1 MAQNKDVTVLRDLA
15 KQVARIAAQPVQDER
30 RDLWRRHNSLQATRP
45 LVLSLG
51 MPFWGEVLPDQQLQ
65 CQDPFFRAHER
76 SLWQKIYQDR
86 LNDDSVMEPWIN
98 VRAVHCP
105 PTGDCRWGPRIHFSE
120 RTEKRGSFAFRP
132 CVREERD
139 LEKLVV
145 PRHAIDEQATAE
157 QYDRMQ
163 EAVGDIIEVNL
174 DRGPFYRH
182 WFADLST
189 DIARLLG
196 LEEFMVYMLDRPAWL
211 HKVLAFMRDG
221 VLAVHEQAEKAGDW
235 RLAHHENQAVP
246 YAEELADPVAHSQP
260 VKRSDLWVFCASQ
273 ETTCVSPAMF
283 DEFMLQYQE
292 PIISKFAM
300 SAYGCCEDLTHKIPL
315 LRRIKNLRRI
325 SVTPW
330 ANLTKCVEQIAA
342 DYVISWRPN
351 PSEVICTGLNRQR
364 VARITREALDAARG
378 CHIDITIKDHET
390 LPDGF
395 DSLVECIR
403 MMKDIA
409 AEHC

>member
-1 MAQNKDVTVLRDLA
+1 MVHNRDVSVLRDLA
-15 KQVARIAAQPVQDER
+15 KQVADIAAKPVQDER
-30 RDLWRRHNSLQATRP
+30 RDLWRQHNSLRRTRP

-51 MPFWGEVLPDQQLQ
+51 MPFWGEVLRYDQLQ
-65 CQDPFFRAHER
+65 CQDPFLRAQENILR
-76 SLWQKIYQDR
+76 QKIYQDR
-86 LNDDSVMEPWIN
+86 INDDSVIEPWIN
-98 VRAVHCP
+98 LKAVYCQ
-105 PTGDCRWGPRIHFSE
+105 PTGDYRWGPQIRFSE
-120 RTEKRGSFAFRP
+120 RTEERGSVAFRP
-132 CVREERD
+132 CVIEEREF
-139 LEKLVV
+139 EKLII
-145 PRHAIDEQATAE
+145 PRHAIDEEATAD
-157 QYDRMQ
+157 QFNRMRD
-163 EAVGDIIEVNL
+163 AIGDILEVNL

-189 DIARLLG
+189 DITILLG
-196 LEEFMVYMLDRPAWL
+196 LEQFMLYMLDRPQWL

-221 VLAVHEQAEKAGDW
+221 VLAVHGQAETAGDW

-246 YAEELADPVAHSQP
+246 YSQELADPIAHSQP
-260 VKRSDLWVFCASQ
+260 ARRSDLWVFCASQ

-292 PIISKFAM
+292 PIISKFGL

-315 LRRIKNLRRI
+315 LRRIRNLRRI

-330 ANLTKCVEQIAA
+330 ANLPKCAEQIGT

-351 PSEVICTGLNRQR
+351 PSAVVCTGLNRQR
-364 VARITREALDAARG
+364 VEQITREALDAAKG

-395 DSLVECIR
+395 DSLVECICI
-403 MMKDIA
+403 MKDVA
-409 AEHC
+409 AEY